1 VWVGASY
8 GGYDPSTLVL
18 TGPISAEE
26 NPIPELQDLSLSEPA
41 SAEGASGTSSYS
53 DAQAAARD
61 AIRPHHLT
69 TTGS

>member
-18 TGPISAEE
+18 TGPISTEE

-41 SAEGASGTSSYS
+41 SIEGASGTSPYS
-53 DAQAAARD
+53 DAQAAARN
-61 AIRPHHLT
+61 AVQPHQLT
-69 TTGS
+69 TTGP